1 MKERILWAMCLLSI
15 VAIVL
20 TTVSISFIIFREF
33 RLDME
38 AEVRNQTTY
47 IQAGLEEGG
56 ESYLQALAD
65 SQGTSR
71 ITLVASNGEV
81 LYDNE
86 VSVDAMD
93 NHADRTEIASAL
105 ETGSGEATRLSST
118 LGQETYY
125 YAVLLSNGE
134 VLRVANTIDSVFA
147 TLVNMIPWAV
157 ALVLLVFLI
166 ALALSR
172 RQTKW
177 IVEPLN
183 NLDLEHP
190 QENGAYSELAPLL
203 LRIHHQNLEID
214 RQIEEISSHER
225 EFKAIT
231 ENMSEGLIVLNK
243 SCHILSLNSS
253 AKELLGAKA
262 GDYGGRHILE
272 LNRSLSLQ
280 KVAER
285 ALAGESSEETFTKDE
300 GFCLINGSPVYEGG
314 QIKGAILLVMDIT
327 QRHQAE
333 EMRREF
339 SANVSHELKTP
350 LTAISGYAE
359 LIENNMV
366 EPKDI
371 QEFSKRIHDEAL
383 HLIDLI
389 DDIMKISR
397 LDEEDIPY
405 LWEPVDMYQIAQDVT
420 DRLEHLAASKEITL
434 SLEGSPVELEAVPR
448 LMDELIYN
456 LVDNAIKYSHSS
468 TKVKVTVENT
478 GSLAVLSVED
488 QGVGIPREYQ
498 DRVFERF
505 FRVDESHARSTGG
518 TGLGLAIVKHVV
530 TYHNGT
536 ITLKSSPEQGTKI
549 TVSFPL

>member
-1 MKERILWAMCLLSI
+1 MKERILWSMCLLSI

-20 TTVSISFIIFREF
+20 TTFSISFIIYREF

-38 AEVRNQTTY
+38 EEVRNQTAY
-47 IQAGLEEGG
+47 VQAGLEESG
-56 ESYLQALAD
+56 ENYLQALAH
-65 SQGTSR
+65 SKGTNR
-71 ITLVASNGEV
+71 ITVVAHDGAV

-93 NHADRTEIASAL
+93 NHADRVEIASAL
-105 ETGSGEATRLSST
+105 KNGAGEATRLSST

-125 YAVLLSNGE
+125 YAVLLSNGD
-134 VLRVANTIDSVFA
+134 VLRMANTIDSVFA
-147 TLVNMIPWAV
+147 TLVNMLPWTV
-157 ALVLLVFLI
+157 ALILLVFLI

-183 NLDLEHP
+183 NLDLENP
-190 QENGAYSELAPLL
+190 QENSSYSELSPLL

-214 RQIEEISSHER
+214 RQIEEIRSQER

-253 AKELLGAKA
+253 AKELLGAKDS
-262 GDYGGRHILE
+262 DYGGRHILE

-285 ALAGESSEETFTKDE
+285 ALEGEASEETFVKGE
-300 GFCLINGSPVYEGG
+300 GFYLINGSPVYEGG
-314 QIKGAILLVMDIT
+314 QIKGAIILVMDIT
-327 QRHQAE
+327 QRHRAE

-397 LDEEDIPY
+397 LDEDDVPY
-405 LWEPVDMYQIAQDVT
+405 LWEKVDLYAMAQDVT
-420 DRLEHLAASKEITL
+420 SRLEHLASAKKITL
-434 SLEGSPVELEAVPR
+434 SLEGSATELEAVPR
-448 LMDELIYN
+448 LIDELIYN
-456 LVDNAIKYSHSS
+456 LVDNAIKYSHSN
-468 TKVKVTVENT
+468 TQVKVTVENT

-488 QGVGIPREYQ
+488 QGVGIPSEYQ

-530 TYHNGT
+530 TYHNGS
-536 ITLKSSPEQGTKI
+536 ITLKSSPNHGTKI